1 MVLYVFILLAKEMFN
16 LTFRVVTEIQSYYLI
31 LFGLI
36 GYVWMYCG
44 KYNKNKMIFTYTF
57 FILFIVVFHIALII
71 SSLTQM
77 NIINI
82 KSWPFNVI
90 FSDNTVAVSHLVNK
104 CCSKV
109 DQIST
114 V

>member
-82 KSWPFNVI
+82 KSW
-90 FSDNTVAVSHLVNK
+90 HLM
-104 CCSKV
+104 
-109 DQIST
+109 
-114 V
+114 

>member
-1 MVLYVFILLAKEMFN
+1 MVWYVYIVLAKEMVN
-16 LTFRVVTEIQSYYLI
+16 LSFRVTTEIESYYLI

-36 GYVWMYCG
+36 GYIWMYFG
-44 KYNKNKMIFTYTF
+44 KYNKNKMIFTYSF
-57 FILFIVVFHIALII
+57 FILLIMFFHIATII
-71 SSLTQM
+71 ASLTQM
-77 NIINI
+77 NIIDMNV
-82 KSWPFNVI
+82 WPFNLI
-90 FSDNTVAVSHLVNK
+90 FSDNTIAVSNLVEI